1 MISNE
6 IHYKVA
12 WRSRSSFPGHHASHQ
27 RGGGMQFRNHV
38 PLIDAPDPRRF
49 DVRASLRDPF
59 EQIQVRVYQQTSAI
73 PVYVIADLSAS
84 MSFAGQHA
92 KPDVLADFVACISY
106 SAYKTGDTF
115 GFVGCAA
122 RSAEPVLLPP
132 TVNRAAGADLAE
144 QLRAHALSGH
154 AADGLLDAADFL
166 GARRALVF
174 LVSDFHFPPELLRR
188 VLATLAYH
196 DVVPVV
202 VWDPCEYHDLPAFG
216 FARVTDPETAR
227 SRLLF
232 MRPRLKQRI
241 GEIFAARRRTLSDIF
256 TQHGRVPLFVGDG
269 FDPAEVTR
277 YFFG

>member
-1 MISNE
+1 MVSSE

-27 RGGGMQFRNHV
+27 RGGGLQFRNHV

-73 PVYVIADLSAS
+73 PVYVVADLSAS
-84 MSFAGQHA
+84 MSFSGAHP
-92 KPDVLADFVACISY
+92 KPDVLADLVACISY

-115 GFVGCAA
+115 GFIGCTERAA
-122 RSAEPVLLPP
+122 APVLLPA

-144 QLRAHALSGH
+144 KLRSRPLAGRNAEGLLG
-154 AADGLLDAADFL
+154 AADCL
-166 GARRALVF
+166 GAGRALVF
-174 LVSDFHFPPELLRR
+174 LVSDFHLPLALLRQM
-188 VLATLAYH
+188 LASLAYH

-202 VWDPCEYHDLPAFG
+202 VWDPREFDELPGFG
-216 FARVTDPETAR
+216 LARVIDPETAR
-227 SRLLF
+227 SRFLF

-241 GEIFAARRRTLSDIF
+241 REAFGERRKALSDVF
-256 TQHGRVPLFVGDG
+256 TQHGRVPLFVSDG

>member
-1 MISNE
+1 MISGE

-12 WRSRSSFPGHHASHQ
+12 WRSRSSFPGHHASQH
-27 RGGGMQFRNHV
+27 RGGGLQFRNHV

-59 EQIQVRVYQQTSAI
+59 EQIQVRVYQQTSSI
-73 PVYVIADLSAS
+73 PVYVLADLSAS
-84 MSFAGQHA
+84 MSFSGAHA
-92 KPDVLADFVACISY
+92 KPDVLADLVACISY

-115 GFVGCAA
+115 GFVGCSE
-122 RSAEPVLLPP
+122 RSSAPVLLPA
-132 TVNRAAGADLAE
+132 TLNRAAGADLAE
-144 QLRAHALSGH
+144 KLRARPFAGRS
-154 AADGLLDAADFL
+154 AEGLLGAADFL
-166 GARRALVF
+166 GSRRALVF
-174 LVSDFHFPPELLRR
+174 LVSDFHLPFALLRQ
-188 VLATLAYH
+188 VLASLAYH

-202 VWDPCEYHDLPAFG
+202 VWDHREVDDLPGFG
-216 FARVTDPETAR
+216 LARLTDPETAR

-241 GEIFAARRRTLSDIF
+241 QEVFGERRRALSDIF